1 MPKVLVVDD
10 SPVEQQMIVG
20 LLSRNENLQ
29 VEAVGSGSD
38 ALQHIKDSRPDLV
51 ITDTVMPYVDGLALL
66 KQIRIHYS
74 DIPVIVMTSLGSEAK
89 AVEALKAGAAN
100 YVAKTQ
106 IEDSLFNAVHQV
118 LAIVEA
124 NRNTTELMSCLQ
136 ETHFEFEIESDP
148 ELIEPLVQLVMNNSS
163 GMHLQSET
171 GKVQMGVALEQALLS
186 ALYHGNLEITPD
198 QLEAARED
206 QLRGIY
212 ADPVAERRAQAPYGD
227 RKIHVQ
233 VSLSP
238 QTARLVV
245 RDEGPGFDVS
255 RFDKLAADATAAEQA
270 DRGLVLMKTL
280 MDEVVFNEQGNQV
293 TLIKHLANGC

>member
-1 MPKVLVVDD
+1 
-10 SPVEQQMIVG
+10 MIMG
-20 LLSRNENLQ
+20 LLSRNEDLQ

-51 ITDTVMPYVDGLALL
+51 VTDTTMPDVDGLELL
-66 KQIRIHYS
+66 KQIRVHYS

-148 ELIEPLVQLVMNNSS
+148 ELIEPLVQLVMNNLG
-163 GMHLQSET
+163 GMHIKGQSD
-171 GKVQMGVALEQALLS
+171 KVQMGVALEQALLN
-186 ALYHGNLEITPD
+186 ALYRGNLEITPD

-206 QLRGIY
+206 QLRGID
-212 ADPVAERRAQAPYGD
+212 ANPVSERRGQAPYGD

-238 QTARLVV
+238 QRARLVV

-255 RFDKLAADATAAEQA
+255 RFDRLAADAAAAEQA
-270 DRGLVLMKTL
+270 NRGLVLIKTL
-280 MDEVVFNEQGNQV
+280 MDEVVFNEKGNEV
-293 TLIKHLANGC
+293 TLIKHVANGR